1 MSSTLSRMRSGR
13 LADLSI
19 LIVGG
24 TSGLGLSA
32 ALACQ
37 HEGARLTL
45 VGRDDEHAD
54 RAEVLIGANARF
66 LRGEAGD
73 STVAATAIETAVASF
88 GRVDGV
94 FHVAGGSGRRAGDG
108 PLEAVTDEGWR
119 FTLDANLSSLFFTN
133 RAAVRY
139 FVRARHGGAVLNM
152 ASVLAYSPS
161 PVHFATHAYASA
173 KAGVIGLTLAAAAH
187 YASHN
192 IRFNVVAP
200 ALTHTPGAE
209 RAAADSSIREYIR
222 QKQPLEQGR
231 IGRPEDVDG
240 AVVYLL
246 SPESRYV
253 TGQVLAVDGGWC
265 VSEPSGG

>member
-1 MSSTLSRMRSGR
+1 MQTGR

-32 ALACQ
+32 ALAC
-37 HEGARLTL
+37 HREGARLTL

-54 RAEVLIGANARF
+54 RAERLIGADARL
-66 LRGEAGD
+66 LRGDAGD
-73 STVAATAIETAVASF
+73 PSMAAAALETAVASF

-108 PLEAVTDEGWR
+108 PLHEVTDEGWR
-119 FTLDANLSSLFFTN
+119 YTLDANLSSLFFTN
-133 RAAVRY
+133 RAAARY
-139 FVRARHGGAVLNM
+139 FVGAGHGGAVLNM

-161 PVHFATHAYASA
+161 PVYFATHAYASA
-173 KAGVIGLTLAAAAH
+173 KAGAIGLTLAAAAC
-187 YASHN
+187 YASRN

-200 ALTHTPGAE
+200 ALTHTPGAG
-209 RAAADSSIREYIR
+209 RAAADARIREYIR
-222 QKQPLEQGR
+222 QKQPLEEGR
-231 IGRPEDVDG
+231 LGRPEDVDG

-253 TGQVLAVDGGWC
+253 TGQVIAVDGGWC
-265 VSEPSGG
+265 VSEPGGG